1 MEKLIR
7 GLKFISDSNICHRDI
22 KPSNIM
28 ISKDNNPKIIDFG
41 STISTFG
48 QRVLLSCNE
57 KLCATEGYH
66 VPYEELDEKIQKMF
80 TKK

>member
-1 MEKLIR
+1 
-7 GLKFISDSNICHRDI
+7 
-22 KPSNIM
+22 M